1 MLCKP
6 FFLQTF
12 RSNIFNSINQH
23 FYRDFD
29 DRQWAILPTII
40 NLILLT
46 ILRIANCFV
55 NCNGALYIGVSKMIC
70 NTHHSPSVPSNP
82 ITTIGM
88 VIT

>member
-29 DRQWAILPTII
+29 NRQRTILPTII
-40 NLILLT
+40 DLILLA
-46 ILRIANCFV
+46 ILRIV
-55 NCNGALYIGVSKMIC
+55 
-70 NTHHSPSVPSNP
+70 
-82 ITTIGM
+82 
-88 VIT
+88 

>member
-29 DRQWAILPTII
+29 NRQRTILPTII
-40 NLILLT
+40 DLILLA
-46 ILRIANCFV
+46 ILRIVNCFV
-55 NCNGALYIGVSKMIC
+55 NCNDALHIGVSKMIC
-70 NTHHSPSVPSNP
+70 HAHCSPSVPSNP